1 MKVILVSP
9 VRGVPRP
16 WLHFHVETVM
26 VNVVDILRVGPRHRE
41 TLMFDG
47 ELWVDSGGYQ
57 ALKKGLKLDLKHVR
71 KIYGKLWDA
80 ARLMSFDV
88 PPSPSDPRDEA
99 ERKFRASLRNYRA
112 LRRALGDRVIPV
124 LHVYRDGDLVMRYLA
139 EYEDAEHLAVGGAVP
154 YVLTGRGV
162 KGGRRHALSL
172 IAEVRDRFPGRLH
185 LLGMGSPIVTGIL
198 EGLGVD
204 STDSATWRL
213 KAAYGKVLLPGG
225 GERHV
230 TGRPIR
236 FGKKE
241 ATDGDLKLL
250 EDFLRG
256 TGFPMLGKMGMEE
269 MLGKFEYRA
278 LINAWVVLK
287 SREPPRNRAF
297 KSLAETLLHEV
308 PHRGAGLLHGRH
320 VH

>member
-16 WLHFHVETVM
+16 WLYFHVDTVM
-26 VNVVDILRVGPRHRE
+26 VNVVDVMRSGSRHRE

-57 ALKKGLKLDLKHVR
+57 VLKRGIGLGLDDVK
-71 KIYGKLWDA
+71 KIYRRLWDA
-80 ARLMSFDV
+80 SRLMSFDV
-88 PPSPSDPRDEA
+88 PPSPNDPRELA
-99 ERKFRASLRNYRA
+99 ERKFRASLRNYRS
-112 LRRALGDRVIPV
+112 LRKALGNRVVPV
-124 LHVYRDGDLVMRYLA
+124 LHVYRERELVMRYLE
-139 EYEDAEHLAVGGAVP
+139 EYEDSEDLAIGGAVP

-162 KGGRRHALSL
+162 KDGRRYALRL
-172 IAEVRDRFPGRLH
+172 IAEIRERFPGRLH
-185 LLGMGSPIVTGIL
+185 LLGMGSPTVTGIL
-198 EGLGVD
+198 EALGVD

-241 ATDGDLKLL
+241 ATDSDMELL
-250 EDFLRG
+250 ERFLRK
-256 TGFPMLGKMGMEE
+256 TGFPMLGKLGMEE
-269 MLGKFEYRA
+269 LLGKFEYRA
-278 LINAWVVLK
+278 LINAWVVIN
-287 SREPPRNRAF
+287 SREPPRSAVF
-297 KSLAETLLHEV
+297 KSLAESLLHEV
-308 PHRGAGLLHGRH
+308 HGRGAGLLRSRH